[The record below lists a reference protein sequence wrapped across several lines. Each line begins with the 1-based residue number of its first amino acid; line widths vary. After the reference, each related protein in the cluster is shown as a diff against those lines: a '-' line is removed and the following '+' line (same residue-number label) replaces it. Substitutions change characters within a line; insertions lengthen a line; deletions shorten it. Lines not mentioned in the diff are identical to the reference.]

1 MSFFVPLN
9 LVPLAK
15 NMYLSFGTFYGTF
28 WYLYDNSVPFIHSL
42 MELRISMTEK
52 VHKNTFSVP
61 FWVYLTLF
69 STFMEYFWYLFCYVP
84 FSGPFRYLQLLQC
97 SLQIS
102 QSNLCILSPSLLRPS
117 YINQDKPSIRNYKA
131 TV

>member
-9 LVPLAK
+9 LVPLTK
-15 NMYLSFGTFYGTF
+15 NMYLFFGTFYGTF

-61 FWVYLTLF
+61 F
-69 STFMEYFWYLFCYVP
+69 
-84 FSGPFRYLQLLQC
+84 
-97 SLQIS
+97 
-102 QSNLCILSPSLLRPS
+102 
-117 YINQDKPSIRNYKA
+117 
-131 TV
+131 